1 MDAQHSPPEPGPF
14 AVEMR
19 MRRDHLNLSVAA
31 AARAAGISALW
42 WRRLEAGYEPDPDKG
57 YVPSKPSIVTAV
69 KIARALGMDERSTL
83 DLAGF
88 EGCDIPDVP
97 EPTDVELI
105 AQLPPKQ
112 RDEVMRF
119 ARFVASGAVPQT
131 S

>member
-19 MRRDHLNLSVAA
+19 MRRDHLNLSVPA
-31 AARAAGISALW
+31 AARRAGISPLW
-42 WRRLEAGYEPDPDKG
+42 WRRLEAGYQPDETKG
-57 YVPSKPSIVTAV
+57 YVLASPSIVTAV
-69 KIARALGMDERSTL
+69 KIARALGMDERATL

-97 EPTDVELI
+97 APTDVDLI

-112 RDEVMRF
+112 RDEVMRY
-119 ARFVASGAVPQT
+119 ARFVASGVAA